1 VTHAEAVEKKL
12 KEHAEQIRWCCLK
25 SIGINVP
32 LGKATEFIK
41 SATKQI
47 TNNQIGSK

>member
-1 VTHAEAVEKKL
+1 MTHKEAVEKKL
-12 KEHAEQIRWCCLK
+12 KEYGELFRWSLLK

-41 SATKQI
+41 SALNKQ
-47 TNNQIGSK
+47 NQ